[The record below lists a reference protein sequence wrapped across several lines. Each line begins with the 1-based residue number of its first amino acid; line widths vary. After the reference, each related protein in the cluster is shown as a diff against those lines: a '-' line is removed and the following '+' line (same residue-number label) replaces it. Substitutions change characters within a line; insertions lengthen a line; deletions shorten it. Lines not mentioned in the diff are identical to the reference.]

1 MAGLEVKYNVSKI
14 DGTVDE
20 NASYFVLRLDDGCE
34 NKKHHEA
41 CLDAVITYARAIR
54 DTNKELHDD
63 LMNLYGWNRMTEKLI
78 KLVEIR
84 NVLKHDETTYKQYFD
99 EIKEKMIAF
108 FEFHKWWNYE
118 EHNLDNIVD
127 DEVSSKTRNTK
138 CYMELDLILDIYH
151 DELLKYQ

>member
-20 NASYFVLRLDDGCE
+20 NASYFVLRLDDCCE
-34 NKKHHEA
+34 NKKHQEA

-78 KLVEIR
+78 DSSR
-84 NVLKHDETTYKQYFD
+84 
-99 EIKEKMIAF
+99 
-108 FEFHKWWNYE
+108 YE
-118 EHNLDNIVD
+118 
-127 DEVSSKTRNTK
+127 
-138 CYMELDLILDIYH
+138 MF
-151 DELLKYQ
+151 